1 MGKSVTVNTGYENI
15 PLAQGVYN
23 DGDVVV
29 ISDAEYD
36 ILVEHFG
43 SLENLEV
50 VLTIGANVAD
60 PAIPDILSFTV
71 DTLVADVATLQDDVG
86 DLQTADTAMDVR
98 VDALEANDTVQDA
111 AIADHEGR
119 ITALEP

>member
-50 VLTIGANVAD
+50 VLTIGGSVAD

-71 DTLVADVATLQDDVG
+71 ETLVADVATLQDDVG
-86 DLQTADTAMDVR
+86 DLEAADTALDGR
-98 VDALEANDTVQDA
+98 VDTLETTST
-111 AIADHEGR
+111 DHEGR
-119 ITALEP
+119 IVLLEGEVFP